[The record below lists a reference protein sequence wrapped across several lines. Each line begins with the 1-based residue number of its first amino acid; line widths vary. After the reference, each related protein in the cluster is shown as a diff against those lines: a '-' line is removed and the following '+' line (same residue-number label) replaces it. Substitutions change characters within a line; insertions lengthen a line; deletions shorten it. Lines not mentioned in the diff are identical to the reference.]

1 MKRYLWLHGSLR
13 IVLAGALLPGLCG
26 CRVHKEGEGASKKVD
41 VETPVGS
48 FHVNT
53 QVDPKDTGLAVYPG
67 ATRAEDEEREHAAN
81 LSMDNSLFGMKVVAI
96 KFHSGD
102 APDKLLDFYRKQLKA
117 YGDVTECHGNG
128 VIKHGEVSCLHMGRA
143 IRLIWRR
150 GQKSAST
157 QYRSNQT
164 DAVPRSSWCT
174 CRHAGK
180 EARCNQRGNYRF
192 STISLDLGRG
202 AAQFAPN
209 H

>member
-67 ATRAEDEEREHAAN
+67 ATRAEDEKREHAAN

-96 KFHSGD
+96 KFHSDD

-117 YGDVTECHGNG
+117 YGDVTECHGNA
-128 VIKHGEVSCLHMGRA
+128 VIKHGEVSCLHMGSGNQIDLVAGTEERQHA
-143 IRLIWRR
+143 VSL
-150 GQKSAST
+150 KS
-157 QYRSNQT
+157 
-164 DAVPRSSWCT
+164 D
-174 CRHAGK
+174 
-180 EARCNQRGNYRF
+180 
-192 STISLDLGRG
+192 GRG
-202 AAQFAPN
+202 STFELVYVQTRGERGTL
-209 H
+209 